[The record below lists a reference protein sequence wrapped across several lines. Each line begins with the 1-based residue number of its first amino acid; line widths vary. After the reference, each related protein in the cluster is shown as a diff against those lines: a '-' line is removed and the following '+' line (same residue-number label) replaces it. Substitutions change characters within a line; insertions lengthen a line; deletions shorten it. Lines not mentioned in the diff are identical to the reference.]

1 MTEKIYKFGIVGA
14 GMIAEFH
21 AQAIAA
27 MSGAELVAVISR
39 RPEQVDAFT
48 STYGCSGYTDL
59 SVFLAHDGLDV
70 VTICSPSGAHLDPTL
85 AAAAAGKHVICE
97 KPLEVTTARVD
108 QMIAACESAGVML
121 AGVFPRR
128 FNQATRLLK
137 DAVEAGRFGTI
148 VMADANIKW
157 WRDQAYYDS
166 GAWRGTWELDGG
178 GALMNQ
184 SIHTIDLL
192 LHVMGDVRHVRAQ
205 TRLAAHSG
213 IEVEDVGVAMLEFE
227 NGAFGTI
234 QGSTACWSADGHAA
248 EIQICGSAGSV
259 FMADDK
265 FRIWEFKDKLPDDDT
280 ILLDHGLN
288 ADVAGAGAADPKAI
302 DFTWHQRNFEDAVA
316 ALRGGYAP
324 LVDGREG
331 RRAVALIRAIYE
343 SAERDGEKV
352 AVV

>member
-1 MTEKIYKFGIVGA
+1 MAEKIYRFGIVGA

-21 AQAIAA
+21 ALAIAA
-27 MSGAELVAVISR
+27 MDNAELVAVFAR
-39 RPEQVDAFT
+39 RPEAAEKFAAEQA
-48 STYGCSGYTDL
+48 CAGYTDFEA
-59 SVFLAHDGLDV
+59 FLAHDGLDI
-70 VTICSPSGAHLDPTL
+70 VTICSPSGAHLEPVIT
-85 AAAAAGKHVICE
+85 AARAGKHIICE
-97 KPLEVTTARVD
+97 KPLEVTTERVD
-108 QMIAACESAGVML
+108 EMIAACETSGVML
-121 AGVFPRR
+121 AGIFPRR
-128 FNQATRLLK
+128 FNQATNLLK
-137 DAVEAGRFGTI
+137 SAIDSDRFGTI
-148 VMADANIKW
+148 VTADASIKW

-166 GAWRGTWELDGG
+166 GAWRGTWALDGG

-192 LHVMGDVRHVRAQ
+192 LHLMGDVRHVRAQ
-205 TRLAAHSG
+205 TRLAAHTG

-234 QGSTACWSADGHAA
+234 HGSTACWSAEGHAA

-265 FRIWEFKDKLPDDDT
+265 FRVWEFKDEHPDDQT
-280 ILLDHGLN
+280 ILLDYGLN

-302 DFTWHQRNFEDAVA
+302 DFTWHQRNFEDALA
-316 ALRGGYAP
+316 ALNGGHAP

-343 SAERDGEKV
+343 SAERGGEQV
-352 AVV
+352 AVA

>member
-1 MTEKIYKFGIVGA
+1 MTEHATKFGIIGA

-21 AQAIAA
+21 AQAIRA
-27 MSGAELVAVISR
+27 MDNAELVAVVAR
-39 RPEQVDAFT
+39 RSEQSAAFAAT
-48 STYGCSGYTDL
+48 HDCKGYTDL
-59 SVFLAHDGLDV
+59 NSFLAHDGLEV
-70 VTICSPSGAHLDPTL
+70 VTICSPSGAHLEPAL
-85 AAAAAGKHVICE
+85 AAAAAGKHIICE
-97 KPLEVTTARVD
+97 KPLEVTTERVD
-108 QMIAACESAGVML
+108 QMIAACEAADVML

-128 FNQATRLLK
+128 FNQSTRLLK
-137 DAVEAGRFGTI
+137 DAVDAGRFGTI
-148 VMADANIKW
+148 VMADAAIKW

-166 GAWRGTWELDGG
+166 GAWRGTWDLDGG

-205 TRLAAHSG
+205 TRLAAHAG

-227 NGAFGTI
+227 NGALGTI
-234 QGSTACWSADGHAA
+234 QGSTACWSAQGHAA
-248 EIQICGSAGSV
+248 EIQICGSGGSV

-265 FRIWEFKDKLPDDDT
+265 FRAWEFKDEQPEDQM

-302 DFTWHQRNFEDAVA
+302 DFTWHQRNFEDALA
-316 ALRGGYAP
+316 ALKGGHAP
-324 LVDGREG
+324 SVDGREG

-343 SAERDGEKV
+343 SAERGGEKV
-352 AVV
+352 NVG